1 MAEDWFIA
9 SIDRVEGAANDLH
22 EALDRLMD
30 PLREARSERMRGV
43 GGVDIVEGLLA
54 RGGRDTRLAST
65 VAFREFE
72 RAVTDYRASKVRAL
86 VEEGHLTFTKV
97 AEVTGVSRQMV
108 ARLYREAVAADSG
121 GEGRDE
127 N

>member
-22 EALDRLMD
+22 ETLDRLME
-30 PLREARSERMRGV
+30 PLREARSERIRGV
-43 GGVDIVEGLLA
+43 GGVDIVEGLLD

-86 VEEGHLTFTKV
+86 VDEGHLTFTKA
-97 AEVTGVSRQMV
+97 AELTGVSRQMV
-108 ARLYREAVAADSG
+108 ARLYREAVARDSG
-121 GEGRDE
+121 DEGRDE